1 MVWAYPNTPK
11 HIEDRVVFCIKGNP
25 EPVVFRLSCVGVRPE
40 LELDRKLLQFDKTPP
55 YRSTTFTLARNVI
68 IA

>member
-11 HIEDRVVFCIKGNP
+11 RIEDSLVCCIKGNP
-25 EPVVFRLSCVGVRPE
+25 EPVVFRLSCIGVRPE

-55 YRSTTFTLARNVI
+55 YRSTTFTNLLI
-68 IA
+68 FC